1 MKEQEVLVLK
11 IIILNGSPK
20 SEKSVTMQSMKYL
33 EQNYEK
39 HEFESVHIIKEI
51 KKYEENKEQLE
62 DFCKKIQEADAIIW
76 AFPLYHTLVP
86 SYYKRFIELIFENN
100 LTDYFLGKYTSVF
113 STSIHYADIHA
124 HNYMR
129 GICEDL
135 GMNYVEYLSHEMQDL
150 TKEKGRKEL
159 KLFFENLLTYI
170 NERLTTNKLFK
181 PLSKI
186 TFKYKS
192 GETDK
197 FIDTAKKIIIVTDAE
212 KEDNNLNEMIDKYR
226 SYLKNP
232 VEVFNLHDVDIKGPC
247 LGCCK
252 CAAEN
257 ICVYHDKDGYRKFLD
272 YIIKNGDI
280 IIFAGT
286 IKDRYLSSRFKLY
299 YDRSFCYTHI
309 PFLKGK
315 QIGYMISGKLSEHQ
329 NLRQIL
335 ELYTGEDR
343 NLIGFVTDES
353 ENSDIIDK
361 QIYTFAKMGVS
372 YCERNYFK
380 PETFLGVASR
390 KLFADAIE
398 GDLGAIF
405 AADYKYYK
413 KNGMMKKISFRQ
425 KMQGKV
431 MRYFMGKERFRKE
444 VQKNMID
451 YMITGHKKVIQKD
464 RG

>member
-1 MKEQEVLVLK
+1 MK

-20 SEKSVTMQSMKYL
+20 SEKSVTMQSIKYL
-33 EQNYEK
+33 QQTYEN
-39 HEFESVHIIKEI
+39 HEFEYVHIIKEV
-51 KKYEENKEQLE
+51 KLYETHKEELE
-62 DFCKKIQEADAIIW
+62 KLCKKIKSADAILW

-86 SYYKRFIELIFENN
+86 SHYKRFIELIFENN
-100 LTDYFLGKYTSVF
+100 LTDYFSDKYTSVF
-113 STSIHYADIHA
+113 STSIHYADVHA
-124 HNYMR
+124 HNFMR
-129 GICEDL
+129 AICEDL

-150 TKEKGRKEL
+150 TKENRRKEL
-159 KLFFENLLTYI
+159 KLFFENLLMYI
-170 NERLTTNKLFK
+170 NEGLTTNKLFK
-181 PLSKI
+181 PLSKS

-192 GETDK
+192 DKADK
-197 FIDTAKKIIIVTDAE
+197 FITTAKKIIIVTDAE
-212 KEDNNLNEMIDKYR
+212 KDDNNLNEMLLKYKNCF
-226 SYLKNP
+226 KNP

-252 CAAEN
+252 CAQEN
-257 ICVYHDKDGYRKFLD
+257 ICVYHNKDGYREFLD

-309 PFLKGK
+309 PFLRGK
-315 QIGYMISGKLSEHQ
+315 QIGYMISGKLSENQ

-353 ENSDIIDK
+353 EDSGLIDK
-361 QIYTFAKMGVS
+361 QIYTFAKIAVH
-372 YCERNYFK
+372 YCEKNYSK
-380 PETFLGVASR
+380 PENFFGLASR

-398 GDLGAIF
+398 GHLGAIF

-413 KNGMMKKISFRQ
+413 KNGMMKKISLKQ
-425 KMQGKV
+425 KLQGKV
-431 MRYFMGKERFRKE
+431 MRYFMRKERFKKE

-451 YMITGHKKVIQKD
+451 HMITGHKKVIEKG
-464 RG
+464 RVVK